1 MPYKMFQQTTF
12 VSISQSINVGNK
24 YNSLQTMFRLNVGGQ
39 YIAPNKESDNLR
51 RTWYDD
57 SPYLFGASSGV
68 TFATKENNV
77 KIQYPSYIVPIDV
90 YSIARSM
97 GPNSSVNMNYNLSWV
112 FRVDVNFTY
121 EVRLHF
127 CELEFPKINQRVFDI
142 YVNNET
148 AQADADVI
156 GWAGS
161 KYVPVYKDFTTYV
174 DGLGDVELWVALH
187 PSVAMKPEYYDAI
200 LNGLEIFKI
209 NNSNGNLAGLNPTPS

>member
-39 YIAPNKESDNLR
+39 YIAPNKESDNLS

-77 KIQYPSYIVPIDV
+77 KIRYPSYIVPIDV

-127 CELEFPKINQRVFDI
+127 CELEFAKINQRVFDI